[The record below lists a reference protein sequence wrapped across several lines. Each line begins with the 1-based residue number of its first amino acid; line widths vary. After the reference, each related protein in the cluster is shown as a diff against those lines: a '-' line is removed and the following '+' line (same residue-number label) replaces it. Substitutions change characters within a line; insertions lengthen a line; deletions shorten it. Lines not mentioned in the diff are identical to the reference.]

1 MPAVHGPPATG
12 LSLRILGRE
21 VKHSEDLGRLD
32 GKYVCWFHAADPSR
46 FRDPSC
52 RQQYDSGEALLKYV
66 RISQDERVPCYTVAS
81 KSSLQTDRRC

>member
-21 VKHSEDLGRLD
+21 VKRSEDLGRLD

-66 RISQDERVPCYTVAS
+66 RISQDGRPLLYRAYTKLPAN
-81 KSSLQTDRRC
+81 